1 MKSFSL
7 GTYVLSGG
15 VAVALLAGCGG
26 SQPPIGAPGAMPQT
40 STIAMHS
47 ERGKPWM
54 LPEAKNEDLLYAT
67 GGCGGTCVLSYP
79 QGKVVGALDTSGSS
93 VCADTS
99 GNVFI
104 PDDNQVFEY
113 AHGGTS
119 PIATL
124 SFSGDNPQGCAVDPT
139 TGNLAVII
147 QGNSNGNVA
156 VFAGGQGQATL
167 YGANVSPAYCSYDDS
182 GNLFV
187 NGFDNGQTVGLSE
200 LPAGGSDF
208 SRLSIPQQVGYPGQ
222 IQWDGDYLT
231 WFSSDA
237 GPRMVSRLAISGSQ
251 ATIVGTTQLQGITRF
266 ANQSWIYG
274 NQIIVPYSNR
284 GRRSIKTIGFW
295 RYPKGGMETKRIR
308 DFPKEKGGLR
318 FQGLAVSVRP
328 S

>member
-1 MKSFSL
+1 MRFL
-7 GTYVLSGG
+7 GVDGR
-15 VAVALLAGCGG
+15 AVCLAAAFLLMAGCVG
-26 SQPPIGAPGAMPQT
+26 SQRIQPGAMPQSART
-40 STIAMHS
+40 QYGPHKKSGSSGALI
-47 ERGKPWM
+47 
-54 LPEAKNEDLLYAT
+54 YAT

-79 QGKVVGALDTSGSS
+79 QGQVVGALDASGSS
-93 VCADTS
+93 VCADTG

-167 YGANVSPAYCSYDDS
+167 YGANVSPTYCSYDDS
-182 GNLFV
+182 GNLLV

-200 LPAGGSDF
+200 LPAGGSVF
-208 SRLSIPQQVGYPGQ
+208 SRLSIPQRVGYPGQ
-222 IQWDGDYLT
+222 IQWDGNYLT

-251 ATIVGTTQLQGITRF
+251 ATIVGTTDLQGIKRF

-274 NQIIVPYSNR
+274 DHMIIPYSNR
-284 GRRSIKTIGFW
+284 GRSSKTIGIW
-295 RYPKGGMETKRIR
+295 RYPKGGKATKGIR
-308 DFPKEKGGLR
+308 HFGSYKESSLR
-318 FQGLAVSVRP
+318 FQGLAISIAT
-328 S
+328 SDTSKGQ

>member
-1 MKSFSL
+1 MKFL
-7 GTYVLSGG
+7 RVDERAVCLS
-15 VAVALLAGCGG
+15 AAFLLMVGCGS
-26 SQPPIGAPGAMPQT
+26 SQRVQPGAVPQ
-40 STIAMHS
+40 SARIQHGPHKKS
-47 ERGKPWM
+47 GSSG
-54 LPEAKNEDLLYAT
+54 DLIYAT

-113 AHGGTS
+113 AHGSTS

-222 IQWDGDYLT
+222 IQWDGSYLT

-251 ATIVGTTQLQGITRF
+251 ATIVGTTDLQGIRF

-274 NQIIVPYSNR
+274 DHIIIPYSNR
-284 GRRSIKTIGFW
+284 GRRSKTIGIW
-295 RYPKGGMETKRIR
+295 SYPKGGMETKRIR
-308 DFPKEKGGLR
+308 DFPKRSGLR
-318 FQGLAVSVRP
+318 FQGLAISIAT
-328 S
+328 SDTSKGE